1 MQTATIAYRQE
12 FIYLKRRRCRQQQ
25 LHIDENLFEKKKMQ
39 TATIAYRREFIYL
52 KRRRCRQQQLHID
65 ENLFI

>member
-12 FIYLKRRRCRQQQ
+12 FI
-25 LHIDENLFEKKKMQ
+25 LFEKKKMQ

>member
-1 MQTATIAYRQE
+1 
-12 FIYLKRRRCRQQQ
+12 
-25 LHIDENLFEKKKMQ
+25 MQ

-65 ENLFI
+65 ENLFLFEKKKMQTATIAYRREFIYLKRRRCRQQ